1 MMEFKRQPKP
11 EPKTYWTNDVYPID
25 LVRKV
30 DYDDIRNSLSVLV
43 NFIEG
48 CDWEYELPTDVSN
61 IIQDWSK
68 RRER

>member
-1 MMEFKRQPKP
+1 MEFKRQPKP

-48 CDWEYELPTDVSN
+48 WECELPRDVSN